1 MNCVCVLSLKAV
13 MLPAVDLVYLCGLC
27 ISSFLSKQ
35 KILME
40 FSMLELEGT
49 IRDPTGQ
56 ATVSF
61 VKFDSLVGA
70 LSPVSHSLLVKEL

>member
-1 MNCVCVLSLKAV
+1 MI
-13 MLPAVDLVYLCGLC
+13 LC
-27 ISSFLSKQ
+27 IYVLFVSVCFIKQ
-35 KILME
+35 VVETKILME

-49 IRDPTGQ
+49 IRGPTGQ

-70 LSPVSHSLLVKEL
+70 LSPVSYSLLVKEL